1 MKSINLDITHRC
13 LLQCPKCMR
22 QKNPGLHKRGKDMS
36 LGAMKKIAE
45 SFQYISFCGQMG
57 DPIYHPK
64 FLDILSM
71 CKNNTVEIS
80 TAGSGKKIEWWE
92 EAALISSNQT
102 WVFGIDGLP
111 NQSHQYRIGQDG
123 ERTFQMMK
131 HISDMGAKV
140 VWQMIV
146 FKYNQDSIEEASLM
160 AKENNIEFVIIESSR
175 WDVPYDKYKPDK
187 HYKDRPTV

>member
-1 MKSINLDITHRC
+1 
-13 LLQCPKCMR
+13 MR
-22 QKNPGLHKRGKDMS
+22 QKHPGLHKRGKDIS

-64 FLDILSM
+64 FLDILSI

-111 NQSHQYRIGQDG
+111 SQSNQYRIGQDG
-123 ERTFQMMK
+123 EQTFQMMK
-131 HISDMGAKV
+131 HISNIGAKV

-146 FKYNQDSIEEASLM
+146 FKYNQDSIEKVRLM
-160 AKENNIEFVIIESSR
+160 AKENNIDLVIIESSR
-175 WDVPYDKYKPDK
+175 WDIPYDKYKPDK
-187 HYKDRPTV
+187 HYKDRPSM

>member
-22 QKNPGLHKRGKDMS
+22 QKHPGLHKRGKDIS

-64 FLDILSM
+64 FLDILSI

-111 NQSHQYRIGQDG
+111 SQSNQYRIGQDG
-123 ERTFQMMK
+123 EQTFQMMK
-131 HISDMGAKV
+131 HISNIGAKV

-146 FKYNQDSIEEASLM
+146 FKYNQDSIEKVRLM
-160 AKENNIEFVIIESSR
+160 AKENNIDLIIIESSR
-175 WDVPYDKYKPDK
+175 WDIPYDKYKPDK
-187 HYKDRPTV
+187 HYKDRPSM